1 MSSREAFNILTA
13 LSGLFHS
20 TELAGSQKGRMV
32 GFSAQADTVDVD
44 NPSKSGIQSFMH
56 SALDVHSQVN
66 TLTFS
71 KGSRARSVSS

>member
-20 TELAGSQKGRMV
+20 TELAGSQKGRIIL
-32 GFSAQADTVDVD
+32 FSMQADTVDVD
-44 NPSKSGIQSFMH
+44 PPSRCRIQSFMH
-56 SALDVHSQVN
+56 SVQDMHSQVN

-71 KGSRARSVSS
+71 KGSCARSVIS